1 MSFFSCIIKVK
12 HNIYLPIF
20 SLFAQIQ
27 FNTSIANIWVDN
39 VGEFFSMRE
48 FFKEKGTNYQHS
60 CINNPQQNEVFECK
74 HRYIIESH
82 KPSISCPSSFMFVAE
97 CIFVAVHIMNS
108 LPHQFFL
115 VKLLSNTFVARF
127 LLTLI
132 LRFFGYLAYA
142 TDVHVPH

>member
-1 MSFFSCIIKVK
+1 MK

-20 SLFAQIQ
+20 SLFAQTQ

-39 VGEFFSMRE
+39 VGEFFLCGNFLKRKAPIINILASITLNKMR
-48 FFKEKGTNYQHS
+48 FLNANIDILLSLTS
-60 CINNPQQNEVFECK
+60 
-74 HRYIIESH
+74 
-82 KPSISCPSSFMFVAE
+82 PSISCPSSFMFVVE

-127 LLTLI
+127 LITLI